1 MSFDVVII
9 SNGPGEL
16 STWVKPLVSKISDT
30 LPEARIIISLVP
42 CPYASGEEDK
52 IGISFP
58 GVAYLL
64 DVRETSIYLFTNKLP
79 KDFSF
84 RERGIVIHLGGDQ
97 IFTVLMGW
105 RTKFPTVVYS
115 EKLIL
120 WPSIIDK
127 YLLPDQ
133 NSYAN
138 ARLKGIDATKLSV
151 VGNLMVDAVSSQMP
165 PQEIRERLGLSTL
178 SSVVSLLPGSKP
190 FKVKYSTPFLLKIA
204 DYIAQKRPDV
214 QFIISQSPYTPLYQI
229 VGSVTDEKLI
239 SALDGVSARFGRNKT
254 GNVLVTEQGTVVN
267 IVPPEFQYEA
277 YQISDV
283 AITLPGTNTAELSIL
298 GIPMVVLLPLN
309 KPEHI
314 PVEGFLGRVADLPVV
329 GKYLKMLMI
338 NYALKKLRFVSLPNQ
353 KLGYMATPE
362 LIGNILP
369 VEAANKAIDI
379 IDKPY
384 ERREIALSLKKAMG
398 ATGAAKNI
406 VANIIDVLL
415 KKYSDMEIL
424 ETFNNYSDWTKR
436 ESDSE

>member
-314 PVEGFLGRVADLPVV
+314 PVEGFLGRVADLPVI

>member
-138 ARLKGIDATKLSV
+138 PRLKGFDATKLSV